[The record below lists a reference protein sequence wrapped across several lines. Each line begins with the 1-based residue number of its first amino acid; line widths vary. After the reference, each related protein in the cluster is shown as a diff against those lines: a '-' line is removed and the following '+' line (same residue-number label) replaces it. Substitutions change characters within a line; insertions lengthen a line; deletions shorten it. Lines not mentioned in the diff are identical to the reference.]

1 MKTIF
6 IVQPMRGRSHEDL
19 MAERRKVV
27 RILLGKFGPVNVLDT
42 LFTHQ
47 VGHGT
52 PLEYLGEGIK
62 YLSEAELAVF
72 VPGWDKARGCKVERL
87 CCEEY
92 GIEILDL
99 EEV

>member
-1 MKTIF
+1 MKTVF
-6 IVQPMRGRSHEDL
+6 IAQPMRDRSYEEL
-19 MAERRKVV
+19 MAERRQVV
-27 RILLGKFGPVNVLDT
+27 RILLEKFGPVNVLDT
-42 LFTHQ
+42 LFSHK
-47 VGHGT
+47 VGQGR

-72 VPGWDKARGCKVERL
+72 VPGWEEARGCRVERL

-99 EEV
+99 KEV